1 MKILVTAKP
10 GAKTEKVEKIGDNHF
25 AVFVKE
31 RAKEGE
37 ANKAIEKA
45 LADHFGVKP
54 YEVEIVS
61 GHMAKN
67 KLVEIVE

>member
-1 MKILVTAKP
+1 MRILVTAKP
-10 GAKTEKVEKIGDNHF
+10 GAKIEKVEQLGEAHY
-25 AVFVKE
+25 AVSVRA

-45 LADHFGVKP
+45 LATHFGVKP

-61 GHMAKN
+61 GHLSKN
-67 KLVEIVE
+67 KVVEIVE

>member
-10 GAKTEKVEKIGDNHF
+10 GAKTEKIEKLGDHHF

-45 LADHFGVKP
+45 LAVYFGVKP

-67 KLVEIVE
+67 KLVEITE